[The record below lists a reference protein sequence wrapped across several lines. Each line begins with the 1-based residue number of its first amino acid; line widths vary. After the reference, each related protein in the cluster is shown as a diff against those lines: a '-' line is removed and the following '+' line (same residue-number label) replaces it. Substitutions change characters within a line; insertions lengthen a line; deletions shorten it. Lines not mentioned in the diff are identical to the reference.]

1 MTPAV
6 LLAPVMFIS
15 AILLLT
21 AGFPVAFTLSGVA
34 ILFAFIGAAVGAF
47 DVALLSSLPLRLI
60 GLMENDLLQAIPIF
74 VFLGVVLQKTTIA
87 GDLLEAMSGLFGKRP
102 GGLGISTLLIGA
114 LLAPMTGAVGATVLT
129 MGMLTLPTMLSA
141 GYDKRLASGIVCAAG
156 TLGTILPPSVILILL
171 ATMIQSGYVEAM
183 ARTGQHI
190 SSPLLTKHIYL
201 GALVPVGL
209 LLVLYITYVALTAWL
224 QPRRCPPVA
233 MPAERPLT
241 ARRILIAIAVPVGL
255 IVGML
260 GAIVTGWIYTVEAAA
275 SGAILVSLLAFARGE
290 LTLERFADS
299 LRTVMRLTAMVF
311 ALMIGALTFTLVFR
325 GLEGDLTVARWLA
338 QVPGGPAGAT
348 AAAML
353 VAFVTGFFLDATEII
368 LLVVPVA
375 AVPLLA
381 LDVDP
386 IWLSVLLAVNLQT
399 SFLAPPAG
407 FALNFVRTI
416 APPGLGTSD
425 IYRGA
430 LPMIAI
436 QLVALALL
444 WAAPQTAIAMAG
456 RPPNLPAGQA
466 PPGDPTLR
474 IDPPL
479 AEEPPPPDM
488 LPARK

>member
-1 MTPAV
+1 MTAAE
-6 LLAPVMFIS
+6 LLAPLMFAS
-15 AILLLT
+15 AIVLLSC
-21 AGFPVAFTLSGVA
+21 GFPVAFTLAGTSV
-34 ILFAFIGAAVGAF
+34 LFAFIATAFGAF
-47 DVALLSSLPLRLI
+47 NLSLLSSLPLRLI

-87 GDLLEAMSGLFGKRP
+87 GDLLEAMSGLFGKRS

-129 MGMLTLPTMLSA
+129 VGMLTLPAMLNA
-141 GYDKRLASGIVCAAG
+141 GYDKRMASGIVCAAG

-171 ATMIQSGYVEAM
+171 ATMIQAGYVEAM
-183 ARTGQHI
+183 ARMGRHI

-201 GALVPVGL
+201 GALLPVGL
-209 LLVLYITYVALTAWL
+209 LLILYIAYVALVAWW
-224 QPRRCPPVA
+224 QPRRCPPVTL
-233 MPAERPLT
+233 PAERPLT
-241 ARRILIAIAVPVGL
+241 IRRVVVAIAVPVGL

-260 GAIVTGWIYTVEAAA
+260 GAIVTGWVYTVEAAA
-275 SGAILVSLLAFARGE
+275 TGAILVTLLAFARGE

-325 GLEGDLTVARWLA
+325 GLDGDLTVARWLA
-338 QVPGGPAGAT
+338 NVPGGPAGAT
-348 AAAML
+348 AAAMV
-353 VAFVTGFFLDATEII
+353 VAFITGFFLDATEII

-386 IWLSVLLAVNLQT
+386 VWLSVLLAVNLQT

-416 APPGLGTSD
+416 APPGLSTAD

-436 QLVALALL
+436 QLAALALL
-444 WAAPQTAIAMAG
+444 WAAPQTATSIAG
-456 RPPNLPAGQA
+456 RPPNLPAGQVPKPDPNFQIT
-466 PPGDPTLR
+466 PPPVQEL
-474 IDPPL
+474 
-479 AEEPPPPDM
+479 PPPDFA
-488 LPARK
+488 PARQ

>member
-1 MTPAV
+1 MTATE
-6 LLAPVMFIS
+6 LLAPVMFAC
-15 AILLLT
+15 AILLLL
-21 AGFPVAFTLSGVA
+21 AGFPVAFTLAGVSV
-34 ILFAFIGAAVGAF
+34 LFAFIGAGLGVF
-47 DVALLSSLPLRLI
+47 EVSLLSSLPLRLI

-129 MGMLTLPTMLSA
+129 MGMLTLPTMLNA

-183 ARTGQHI
+183 ARIGRHI

-201 GALVPVGL
+201 GALLPVGL
-209 LLVLYITYVALTAWL
+209 LLVLYIAYVAMTAWW
-224 QPRRCPPVA
+224 QPHRCPPVA

-241 ARRILIAIAVPVGL
+241 VRRVLVAIAVPVGL

-338 QVPGGPAGAT
+338 HVPGGPAGAT

-416 APPGLGTSD
+416 APPGLGTGD

-430 LPMIAI
+430 LPMIGI
-436 QLVALALL
+436 QLVALVLL
-444 WAAPQTAIAMAG
+444 WAAPQTAISMAG
-456 RPPNLPAGQA
+456 RPPNLPTGQA
-466 PPGDPTLR
+466 PTFDPSLR
-474 IDPPL
+474 VDPPL
-479 AEEPPPPDM
+479 ADEPPPPDM